1 MTHAHFLSIYKHLNL
16 RAWGNAPPHGAHSRA
31 LREEGWQAGGALGQ
45 DALVCKHPHCKDP
58 EIGPDG
64 VLAGS
69 CLLPQASRCGIPLC
83 PGGRGGGG
91 QPAHQQELGAG
102 AALLGLHAPSL
113 YEAQGRRQA

>member
-31 LREEGWQAGGALGQ
+31 LREEGWQAGGALGE

-83 PGGRGGGG
+83 PGVGGVSLHISRSSG
-91 QPAHQQELGAG
+91 QEPPSWACTL
-102 AALLGLHAPSL
+102 SL